1 MGKEK
6 REKVLL
12 IISTTRKSPK
22 SIERAIEY
30 AREKNA
36 ELVCLYVLDLELP
49 KSIVKQMTEEGWLG
63 GKPSEDFYLALLKE
77 YERWGKE
84 KIEEIKK
91 EAEKHQI
98 PFRAE
103 IRRGD
108 FLNQA
113 LDFIN
118 QEQVNYII
126 VTRRRRSNLSR
137 FLFGSAVAELKKQV
151 SVPVE
156 IIDE

>member
-1 MGKEK
+1 MGEEK

-12 IISTTRKSPK
+12 IVSTTRKSPK
-22 SIERAIEY
+22 SVERAIEY
-30 AREKNA
+30 AQEKNTQ
-36 ELVCLYVLDLELP
+36 LICLYVLDSELP
-49 KSIVKQMTEEGWLG
+49 KAIVKQMTEEGWLG

-91 EAEKHQI
+91 EAEEHQI